1 MFNDPFYFGWL
12 IQDKGKAFLP
22 DMGVGFVPMITEELF
37 TTIQLLTHSTRK
49 GKTKANQERLPLRD
63 VIYCNIFHGKNA
75 MIPNVPSRYKPNP
88 YLYLS
93 CKNKGC
99 SRSKPTNVRAKVILE
114 AIEPV
119 IADVISR
126 LTGDAYK
133 AYLREAKELSSTQKK
148 ALRSEMVRLQATVE
162 RIKSDNNTLS
172 LSLAKT
178 TDENVI
184 RETNGKLSDGLSEI
198 NKLEVRID
206 EAERKLKRQES
217 QHKVLTPQEFSE
229 IIEKTAS
236 VYKNGDVSRKERIIR
251 EMFSKLSYGKE
262 KVESYTLQEPFRTL
276 LAVSNDSTVSPGGEG
291 GIRTLAP
298 AFAGLPV

>member
-1 MFNDPFYFGWL
+1 
-12 IQDKGKAFLP
+12 
-22 DMGVGFVPMITEELF
+22 MGLGFVPMITEELF
-37 TTIQLLTHSTRK
+37 TTIQILTHSTRK

-63 VIYCNIFHGKNA
+63 VIYCDVCHGKNA
-75 MIPNVPSRYKPNP
+75 MIPNIPSRYKPNP
-88 YLYLS
+88 YLYLT
-93 CKNKGC
+93 CKNKAC
-99 SRSKPTNVRAKVILE
+99 TRSKPVNVRAKAILE

-126 LTGDAYK
+126 LTEDAYR
-133 AYLREAKELSSTQKK
+133 AYLREAKELSSAQKK
-148 ALRSEMVRLQATVE
+148 ALRSEVVRLQATVD
-162 RIKSDNNTLS
+162 RIKSDNNSLS
-172 LSLAKT
+172 LSLAKM
-178 TDENVI
+178 TDESVI

-217 QHKVLTPQEFSE
+217 QHKVLTPQEFTA
-229 IIEKTAS
+229 IIEKTSS

-276 LAVSNDSTVSPGGEG
+276 LAVSNDSTVSLGGGGE
-291 GIRTLAP
+291 IRTPAP
-298 AFAGLPV
+298 DFSDLTI